1 MKNNRPLKIVIV
13 VALLLLIPLIAM
25 QLTDEVTWSVFDFLV
40 AAIILLSAGFILDLI
55 LRKVKSTLYRI
66 AFSIALLILLLLVCA
81 ELAVGIFGTFIG
93 GY

>member
-66 AFSIALLILLLLVCA
+66 AFSIALLILLLLVWS